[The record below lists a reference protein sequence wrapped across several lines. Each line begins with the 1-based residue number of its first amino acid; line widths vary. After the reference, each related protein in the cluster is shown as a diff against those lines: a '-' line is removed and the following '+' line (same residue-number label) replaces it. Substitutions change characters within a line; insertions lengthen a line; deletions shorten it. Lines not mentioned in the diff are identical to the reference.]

1 MSKKQKLL
9 EKALNNQRN
18 LRFEELLLL
27 AQYLGFELIRT
38 KGSHHMLTHR
48 RLEITLN
55 LQPKDNQAKAYQ
67 VLQLI
72 EYLEEFGL
80 GLEDE

>member
-9 EKALNNQRN
+9 EKALNNQKN

-27 AQYLGFELIRT
+27 AQYLGFEFVRT
-38 KGSHHMLTHR
+38 KGSHHMLAHT

-55 LQPKDNQAKAYQ
+55 LPR
-67 VLQLI
+67 
-72 EYLEEFGL
+72 
-80 GLEDE
+80 